1 MGPIELLFLIIF
13 GLFGAIG
20 VVRGYQRELGVT
32 TMLLLALFII
42 EFFMATALGDRV
54 TALLSNAGV
63 SETQIATIVALT
75 ACAVLL
81 FVTFISYQGLGLIY
95 PGSGRNHFV
104 SLLIGLLNGYLL
116 AGSIW
121 WYLQSAGWP
130 IGQGHRTL
138 HSGVRLLGPALAA
151 RDLRLAVLYSRGS
164 CHAHHPRHQVRSSQ

>member
-1 MGPIELLFLIIF
+1 MGPIELLFLTIF

-32 TMLLLALFII
+32 TMLLLALFVI

-63 SETQIATIVALT
+63 SETQIATIVDLT

-95 PGSGRNHFV
+95 PGSGRNHFL

-130 IGQGHRTL
+130 FGKVTDTYTPVYEFLVKLLPPEIFGWQFFILVAVAMLIIRV
-138 HSGVRLLGPALAA
+138 VR
-151 RDLRLAVLYSRGS
+151 
-164 CHAHHPRHQVRSSQ
+164 